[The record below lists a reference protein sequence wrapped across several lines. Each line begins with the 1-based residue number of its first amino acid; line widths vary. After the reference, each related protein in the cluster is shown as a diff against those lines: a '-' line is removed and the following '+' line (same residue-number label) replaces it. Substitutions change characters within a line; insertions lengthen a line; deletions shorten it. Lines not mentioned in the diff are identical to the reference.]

1 VADNLSGESKL
12 SEVRTSSGMFISKNK
27 VTLISVLYLFY
38 ICKFI
43 KKKIEIIATL
53 FLEMN
58 MPELVLTSLNL
69 LSPDKLSATADLF
82 SSDLAIEIK

>member
-1 VADNLSGESKL
+1 MRVCAQKQINEFANIEK
-12 SEVRTSSGMFISKNK
+12 
-27 VTLISVLYLFY
+27 
-38 ICKFI
+38 